1 MPVETDALPVA
12 VTATIPPPELVA
24 VDHRGRRRRLPRWV
38 RRSAAPVL
46 LLALWQA
53 LGTTGVLP
61 AQALPPPS
69 TVLAKAAAMTADGTL
84 PSAMA
89 VSLQRVLYGL
99 TLGGLAG
106 IALALASGL
115 SRLGEDL
122 VDPIV
127 QMVRT
132 VPFIGLIP
140 LLIIWVG
147 IGEAPKVVLIA
158 LGVGFNLYLNVHA
171 GIRSVDNALVETGE
185 TLGLT
190 RRQQIRHIVLPGA
203 LPGLMTGL
211 RYAFTVSWLALVFG
225 ETINADNG
233 IGFLMN
239 QAREFLQTDVIV
251 LCLLVYALLG
261 LAADLIVRTLERILL
276 PWRPTF
282 SGT

>member
-1 MPVETDALPVA
+1 MPVEAEVPSPASAVA
-12 VTATIPPPELVA
+12 APELVT
-24 VDHRGRRRRLPRWV
+24 VTTGRGRRRPPPRWV
-38 RRSAAPVL
+38 RRSTVPIL
-46 LLALWQA
+46 LLALWQL
-53 LGTTGVLP
+53 LGATGILS
-61 AQALPPPS
+61 AQTLATPG
-69 TVLAKAAAMTADGTL
+69 TVLGKAVDMVADGTL

-89 VSLQRVLYGL
+89 VSLQRVLCGL
-99 TLGGLAG
+99 ALGGLVG
-106 IALALASGL
+106 IGLALVSGL

-122 VDPIV
+122 VDPTV
-127 QMVRT
+127 QMLRT

-158 LGVGFNLYLNVHA
+158 LGVGFNLYLNVYA
-171 GIRSVDNALVETGE
+171 GIRSVDEALIEAGGS
-185 TLGLT
+185 LGLT

-211 RYAFTVSWLALVFG
+211 RYALTVSWLALVFG

-239 QAREFLQTDVIV
+239 QAREFFQTDVIV

-261 LAADLIVRTLERILL
+261 LTADLLVRTLERTLL
-276 PWRPTF
+276 SWRPTF